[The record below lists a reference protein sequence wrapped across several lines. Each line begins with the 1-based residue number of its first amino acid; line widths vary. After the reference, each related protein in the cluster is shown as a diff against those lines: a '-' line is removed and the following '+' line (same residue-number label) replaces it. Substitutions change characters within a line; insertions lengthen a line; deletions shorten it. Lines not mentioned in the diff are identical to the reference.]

1 MTYIWSHLLT
11 VNQKSKIRTRLGE
24 VVQIEL
30 KTGIA
35 LRGSVSEKFGEGIRL
50 SEAYVTNHLG
60 PREEENSWS
69 PCVGLV
75 EVPYDEIATLQI
87 ISMGP

>member
-1 MTYIWSHLLT
+1 
-11 VNQKSKIRTRLGE
+11 V
-24 VVQIEL
+24 EL

-35 LRGSVSEKFGEGIRL
+35 LRGEVSEKFGEGIRL
-50 SEAYVTNHLG
+50 SEAFVTNRLG
-60 PREEENSWS
+60 PGDDGNSWS

-75 EVPYDEIATLQI
+75 EVPYDEIETLQI